1 MCDLGWKSLGLSNPQ
16 FPHLKVAVIMI
27 PIPKVYHKNEINNT
41 VPAWCT
47 EKLAFTAILICG
59 FPGGSDSKESACNAI
74 DPDSVLGSRSH
85 GGNGKPFQ
93 YFCLENLMDRGA

>member
-1 MCDLGWKSLGLSNPQ
+1 
-16 FPHLKVAVIMI
+16 MI

-93 YFCLENLMDRGA
+93 YFCLENCMDMGAWWATAHGVAKNQALLGRHTECLI